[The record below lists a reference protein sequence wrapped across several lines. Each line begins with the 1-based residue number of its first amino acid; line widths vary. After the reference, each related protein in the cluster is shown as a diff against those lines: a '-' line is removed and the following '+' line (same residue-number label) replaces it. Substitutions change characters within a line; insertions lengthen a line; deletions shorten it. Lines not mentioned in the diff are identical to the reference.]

1 MDWTD
6 FSNSLSSTVD
16 FVKSVYF
23 RLFDSKNNTYDS
35 SVLLLPP
42 RDLSFLFDY
51 LMPEYLQWTPLPPAQ
66 FKNYAL
72 LYTIFFILFSNSD
85 SSYSNNSSLLS
96 YYCLDVCFLLVC
108 SHCSLGL
115 FPKGY

>member
-1 MDWTD
+1 MDWTA

-51 LMPEYLQWTPLPPAQ
+51 LMPEYLQWTPLPPTQ

-72 LYTIFFILFSNSD
+72 LYAIFFILFSNSD